1 MKVLDFIHEYDSCAI
16 NHVPS
21 DQVIQILDAVPA
33 ALGAHG
39 EANHA
44 RNCMQRNAEREA
56 HLRFANGAFAGFSL
70 HNEYTCF
77 GFWDVQRVVQ
87 FEDLDLDFESDD
99 EDLSAL
105 FELC

>member
-1 MKVLDFIHEYDSCAI
+1 MKVLDFINEYRSCAI

-33 ALGAHG
+33 ELGAHG

-44 RNCMQRNAEREA
+44 RNCMQRNAECEA
-56 HLRFANGAFAGFSL
+56 HLRFAHGAFAGFSL
-70 HNEYTCF
+70 HNEYACS
-77 GFWDVQRVVQ
+77 GFWNLQRVIHS
-87 FEDLDLDFESDD
+87 EDLDFEFESDD

>member
-1 MKVLDFIHEYDSCAI
+1 MKVLDFINEYQSCAI

-21 DQVIQILDAVPA
+21 DQAIQILDTVPA
-33 ALGAHG
+33 AFDAHN

-44 RNCMQRNAEREA
+44 RDYMQRNAEREA
-56 HLRFANGAFAGFSL
+56 HLRFANGTFAGFSL
-70 HNEYTCF
+70 HFEYAYS
-77 GFWDVQRVVQ
+77 GFWNLQRVIHS
-87 FEDLDLDFESDD
+87 EDLDFAFESDD